1 LTHHVCIH
9 QLQKTFNVKDK
20 HLEKAMRDK
29 EQIEQDLER
38 MKRKIESMSQ
48 SDNPAEEELRQE
60 CEELRVRIK
69 RVDVSFY
76 VTDANA
82 SIFFSFSADITQ
94 MQCMS
99 YKVPITFIVT
109 LYAYFL

>member
-1 LTHHVCIH
+1 MSIL

-29 EQIEQDLER
+29 EQIEQELER

-69 RVDVSFY
+69 GFAASFY
-76 VTDANA
+76 LPPLTHPFYP
-82 SIFFSFSADITQ
+82 ICADTTQ